1 MNTSL
6 YAAIHTHCQRFTTN
20 QLHAELAADTLLDRF
35 TRNGIDVARSVD
47 SMSIPYVIRCC
58 QNVVID
64 IQRAS
69 MPTIGSLAP
78 DVAPYLF
85 GTVDEVPA
93 EYLSKCHT
101 MDEKRVVYCFA
112 QGMSAGATARAI
124 GKSARTVGRI
134 RNKLR
139 ERLSAFDP
147 DRGTPLAPI
156 VDRMRRR
163 G

>member
-6 YAAIHTHCQRFTTN
+6 YKTIYWHCQRFTTN
-20 QLHAELAADTLLDRF
+20 QLHAELAADKVFDKATC
-35 TRNGIDVARSVD
+35 NGISW
-47 SMSIPYVIRCC
+47 SSPYLIRCC
-58 QNVVID
+58 RNAVID
-64 IQRAS
+64 VQRAS
-69 MPTIGSLAP
+69 MPTIGSLPP
-78 DVAPYLF
+78 DAAPYSF

-93 EYLSKCHT
+93 RYLAKCQSL
-101 MDEKRVVYCFA
+101 DEKRVVYCFA
-112 QGMSAGATARAI
+112 QGMSSGETARMI

-139 ERLSAFDP
+139 ERLSAFNP